1 MRSRKAK
8 PKPPAKPDPVLF
20 NRYFDLIRRIGALIP
35 NHPEILDWGYRSEE
49 LLRMPDFKS
58 DDLIEIPGIEKQVE
72 RCWRIVIEVWHEKHP
87 K

>member
-1 MRSRKAK
+1 M
-8 PKPPAKPDPVLF
+8 
-20 NRYFDLIRRIGALIP
+20 IP